1 MPEHK
6 PNYIW
11 LRCERCQK
19 KQLAECCSRDDMII
33 LSSPETRTLRKRNE
47 TLQSELNQKSFVPQ
61 PLSPSSELLTEN
73 QQLTLNLN
81 LKNRELNDLQAQI
94 RALHTQLTERE
105 NNSPFQIKII
115 KLEAKLNLIK
125 LKLSQWTKLLHK

>member
-1 MPEHK
+1 
-6 PNYIW
+6 
-11 LRCERCQK
+11 
-19 KQLAECCSRDDMII
+19 MII
-33 LSSPETRTLRKRNE
+33 LSSPETRTLRERNE
-47 TLQSELNQKSFVPQ
+47 ALQSELNQKSFVPQ

-81 LKNRELNDLQAQI
+81 LKSRELNDLQAQI

-125 LKLSQWTKLLHK
+125 LKLSQ

>member
-1 MPEHK
+1 
-6 PNYIW
+6 
-11 LRCERCQK
+11 
-19 KQLAECCSRDDMII
+19 MII

-61 PLSPSSELLTEN
+61 PLSQPSELLTEN

-94 RALHTQLTERE
+94 RALHTQFTEKE
-105 NNSPFQIKII
+105 KEGVYSALSQNSSPFQIKII
-115 KLEAKLNLIK
+115 KLETKLTLIK
-125 LKLSQWTKLLHK
+125 LKLSQ

>member
-1 MPEHK
+1 
-6 PNYIW
+6 
-11 LRCERCQK
+11 
-19 KQLAECCSRDDMII
+19 MII

-81 LKNRELNDLQAQI
+81 LKSRELNDLQAQI

-125 LKLSQWTKLLHK
+125 LKLSQ

>member
-33 LSSPETRTLRKRNE
+33 LSSPETRTLRERNE
-47 TLQSELNQKSFVPQ
+47 ALQSELNQKSFVPQ
-61 PLSPSSELLTEN
+61 PLSQPSELLTEN

-81 LKNRELNDLQAQI
+81 LKNRELNDLQAEL
-94 RALHTQLTERE
+94 RALETKLTEKE

-125 LKLSQWTKLLHK
+125 LKLSQWTKLLRK